1 MSEVLI
7 VEDKQSFG
15 ETLKLSLDDARI
27 TVQHVKT
34 GREALQV
41 FRKERFDVCL
51 LDLRLPDIDGIDL
64 LREMKKIDSEG
75 DTKYVMMTAFGTV
88 ERAVEAMKLGACD
101 FLTKPFD
108 VEELITLLNKLL
120 EEQRSR
126 HENILLKD
134 EINRVLG
141 MPEIVGRSA
150 AIRKSLELLQKV
162 AGTDTTVLILG
173 ESGTGKELFAR
184 ACHELSPRKQNPFVA
199 INCAAI
205 PRELIENELF
215 GSEKGAFTGAVT
227 RKLGKFELA
236 NRGTI
241 FLDEIGDLDLDLQAK
256 ILRVLQEKT
265 FERLGGTVSIKS
277 DVRIIAA
284 SNQDLTGLVKGKRF
298 REDLYY
304 RLSVFPIDLPPLRD
318 RKDDIPALVEAIFK
332 KIDSRPSRKKVTD
345 STLEKLARYNWPGNI
360 RELENTI
367 ERANILAGASSAI
380 GPEHILLPESKPG
393 LSGKEDAADY
403 LKQGKGLKDAGAFGR
418 EIAEAQL
425 IRKTLEQVQGN
436 KSEAAR
442 RLGVSYKT
450 LLNRITRYKQKNLL

>member
-1 MSEVLI
+1 MADVLI

-15 ETLKLSLDDARI
+15 ETLKASLDDARI
-27 TVQHVKT
+27 RALHVKT
-34 GREALQV
+34 GREAVQV
-41 FRKERFDVCL
+41 FKKERFDVCL
-51 LDLRLPDIDGIDL
+51 LDLRLPDFDGIDL
-64 LREMKKIDSEG
+64 LREMKKIDAEN

-108 VEELITLLNKLL
+108 VEQLITLLNKLL
-120 EEQRSR
+120 EEQRCR

-134 EINRVLG
+134 EISRVLG

-150 AIRKSLELLQKV
+150 AIRKSLELLKKV
-162 AGTDTTVLILG
+162 AETDTTVLFLG

-184 ACHELSPRKQNPFVA
+184 ACHELSPRKQEPFVA

-215 GSEKGAFTGAVT
+215 GSEKGAFTGAVA

-236 NRGTI
+236 HRGTI

-284 SNQDLTGLVKGKRF
+284 SNQNLSGLVKEKNF

-304 RLSVFPIDLPPLRD
+304 RLSVFPIDLPPLRA
-318 RKDDIPALVEAIFK
+318 RKDDIPALVDTILK
-332 KIDSRPSRKKVTD
+332 KIGVKPSGKKLTAEAM
-345 STLEKLARYNWPGNI
+345 EKLAKYDWPGNI

-380 GPEHILLPESKPG
+380 GPEHILLPESKIS
-393 LSGKEDAADY
+393 LIGKEDVTDY
-403 LKQGKGLKDAGAFGR
+403 LKQDKGLKNAGAFGR
-418 EIAEAQL
+418 DIAEAQL
-425 IRKTLEQVQGN
+425 IKKTLEQTNGN

-450 LLNRITRYKQKNLL
+450 LLSRITRYKQKNLL